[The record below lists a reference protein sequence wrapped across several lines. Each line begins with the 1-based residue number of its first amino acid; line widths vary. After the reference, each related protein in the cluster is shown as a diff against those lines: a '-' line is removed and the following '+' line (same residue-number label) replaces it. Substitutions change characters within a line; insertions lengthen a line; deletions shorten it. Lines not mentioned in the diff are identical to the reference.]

1 MPKFGDPDQAAI
13 NAETENGGVTEE
25 TKRKRG
31 REKKFFNDLLIAHYG
46 GKPLDEIVKTLDK
59 QALILLLNDALRGY
73 FQTMLVQNRTMNEN
87 GEEIVEELS
96 PKRNTAECSKSHL
109 KKIILDEAKLDISG
123 PEFAIF
129 NVSICYE
136 F

>member
-1 MPKFGDPDQAAI
+1 MPVFGDPDKAAI
-13 NAETENGGVTEE
+13 DADTENGGVTEE

-31 REKKFFNDLLIAHYG
+31 REKKFFNDLLVSHYG
-46 GKPLDEIVKTLDK
+46 GKPLDEVVKNLDK
-59 QALILLLNDALRGY
+59 QALIVLLNDALRGY

-129 NVSICYE
+129 NVSFSYE

>member
-1 MPKFGDPDQAAI
+1 MPIFGDPDQATIDAD
-13 NAETENGGVTEE
+13 TENGGVTEE

-31 REKKFFNDLLIAHYG
+31 REKKFFNDLLISHYG
-46 GKPLDEIVKTLDK
+46 GQPLEEIVKTLER
-59 QALILLLNDALRGY
+59 QALIVLLNNALRGY
-73 FQTMLVQNRTMNEN
+73 FQTMLVQNRTMNKE

-109 KKIILDEAKLDISG
+109 KKIILDEAKMDISG

-129 NVSICYE
+129 NVSIY
-136 F
+136 